1 MHFLRKMQCKLLK
14 ALAPCLQLL
23 KLADAEAFLQLL
35 QLACSSNLK
44 PIACIVLHPAT
55 PPPPPTRE
63 KFNETQA
70 S

>member
-44 PIACIVLHPAT
+44 PIACIVLHP
-55 PPPPPTRE
+55 PRFL